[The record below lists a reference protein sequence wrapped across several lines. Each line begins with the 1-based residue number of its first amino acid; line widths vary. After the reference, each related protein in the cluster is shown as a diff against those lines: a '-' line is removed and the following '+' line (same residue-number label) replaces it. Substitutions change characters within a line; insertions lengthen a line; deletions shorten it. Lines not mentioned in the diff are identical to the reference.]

1 LHVWKEKH
9 VAAANAAHPELS
21 ELAALMTELVALR
34 NELKAAP
41 VVKAPTKAEQRAAVM
56 ETTARKGNAQLM
68 TEALESVK
76 QDVINTYADYA
87 GRQIETI
94 KATLIENGMDMK
106 AAYPDRDSRQ
116 TPEAIT
122 DATGST
128 VQGHYTR
135 KFSAQKEAEYIEMNK
150 ESAAFS
156 FASYI
161 EKMAMK
167 LGDKGIV
174 KVSFDGRIWNRCAVT
189 ITCDDGSVTTL
200 DTQIIVNTSKNGK
213 LFNQWPT
220 RIRKA

>member
-1 LHVWKEKH
+1 MLFR
-9 VAAANAAHPELS
+9 S
-21 ELAALMTELVALR
+21 
-34 NELKAAP
+34 
-41 VVKAPTKAEQRAAVM
+41 
-56 ETTARKGNAQLM
+56 
-68 TEALESVK
+68 
-76 QDVINTYADYA
+76 DVISTYADYA

-94 KATLIENGMDMK
+94 KAALIANGMNMK
-106 AAYPDRDSRQ
+106 LAYPDRDSRQ
-116 TPEAIT
+116 TAAAIT
-122 DATGST
+122 DATSST
-128 VQGHYTR
+128 VQGYDTR
-135 KFSAQKEAEYIEMNK
+135 KFSAQKEAEHIEMNK
-150 ESAAFS
+150 KSAAFS

-174 KVSFDGRIWNRCAVT
+174 SVSFNGRIWNRCTVT